1 MKNPFHYIQEY
12 PKRSKRLLGI
22 SHEQFLQLVR
32 QAEIHEQQQQAQ
44 RERTKI
50 RLNAKG
56 GGRPPKLTRAEQ
68 VCLCLFYLRHLP
80 TFEVL
85 GIQFGVSKTEAND
98 TFHYW
103 LAVLRKLLPASLLE
117 QLENE
122 ASKLE
127 MVLELLSDFRLIV
140 DSTEQARE
148 RPGDQ
153 KEQQKYFSGKKKQ
166 HTFKNQLITLPEG
179 KDIVDVIVGATGP
192 TSDISLFRTQQSK
205 FAVEQLFEGDK
216 AYVGAAQITT
226 PHKKP
231 RQRELTKQQQA
242 ENKVLS
248 SQRIFVEHLIRLVKL
263 FRIAQ
268 ERFRL
273 HPDTYKSVILT
284 VCGLVRLRMGTWVF
298 PVLS

>member
-1 MKNPFHYIQEY
+1 M
-12 PKRSKRLLGI
+12 
-22 SHEQFLQLVR
+22 HEK
-32 QAEIHEQQQQAQ
+32 HQQAY
-44 RERTKI
+44 REQTKI
-50 RLNAKG
+50 RVNAKG
-56 GGRPPKLTRAEQ
+56 GGRPPKLTIAEQ

-85 GIQFGVSKTEAND
+85 GIQFEVSKTEAND

-117 QLENE
+117 QLGNE

-127 MVLELLSDFRLIV
+127 MVLELLSEFRLIV
-140 DSTEQARE
+140 DSTEQPRQ

-153 KEQQKYFSGKKKQ
+153 KEQQKCFSGKKKQ
-166 HTFKNQLITLPEG
+166 HTFKNQVLALPEG
-179 KDIVDVIVGATGP
+179 KEIVDVIVGVTGS
-192 TSDISLFRTQQSK
+192 TSDISLFRTQQQK
-205 FAVEQLFEGDK
+205 FVAEQEFEGDK
-216 AYVGAAQITT
+216 AYVGAPQMTT

-231 RQRELTKQQQA
+231 RKRELTEQQKA
-242 ENKVLS
+242 ENKIFS

-263 FRIAQ
+263 FRVAK

-284 VCGLVRLRMGTWVF
+284 VCGLVRLRLGTLVL